1 MSRLRFDRTAA
12 MRLLSWAWD
21 KASHGLPGQESAAD
35 LAGRHMDP
43 TIPLEHRLDALA
55 RRHVRHSAVAGF
67 AAGVGGLAALPVALP
82 ANMASVLFVQLR
94 MVQAMAI
101 VCGHDVAD
109 PRVRALCALCL
120 CGGKGLELAKSC
132 GIRLG
137 AHLTRQ
143 ALERLTAETVERIN
157 RMVGFRLLAR
167 LGEGGTLGASRLVP
181 LVGGVVGA
189 ACDMTST
196 RLVAKAARRL
206 LISEQPCSSAVGF
219 KDGLTPS
226 PSREP

>member
-1 MSRLRFDRTAA
+1 MSRLRFDRAAA
-12 MRLLSWAWD
+12 MRLLTWAFD
-21 KASHGLPGQESAAD
+21 TASRGLPGQESAAA
-35 LAGRHMDP
+35 LARRHMDP
-43 TIPLEHRLDALA
+43 TIPLERRLDALA
-55 RRHVRHSAVAGF
+55 RRHIRHSAIAGF

-120 CGGKGLELAKSC
+120 CGGQGLELAKSC

-137 AHLTRQ
+137 AHLTHQ
-143 ALERLTAETVERIN
+143 ALGRLTAETVARIN

-167 LGEGGTLGASRLVP
+167 LGEGGTLGASRLMP

-189 ACDMTST
+189 ACEITST
-196 RLVAKAARRL
+196 TLVTKAARRL
-206 LISEQPCSSAVGF
+206 FCAKEDA
-219 KDGLTPS
+219 
-226 PSREP
+226 R